1 MLLMLIT
8 IKKSSSKDG
17 KGHCGSWTM
26 TSWIVNI
33 VDKDIVGHGHRG
45 LWILGIQIL
54 WIMVTHLWISWI
66 RILWTDTLDCEYR
79 G

>member
-1 MLLMLIT
+1 M
-8 IKKSSSKDG
+8 DND
-17 KGHCGSWTM
+17 
-26 TSWIVNI
+26 IVNI
-33 VDKDIVGHGHRG
+33 VDKDIVDHGHRG

-66 RILWTDTLDCEYR
+66 RILWTNTLDCEYR